1 MPRTP
6 IHPGI
11 ILQDEI
17 EELGLSVRDLAA
29 RLEVPANRLYQIV
42 AGKRNVT
49 ADTAL
54 RLAQFFGTSAEFW
67 MNLQSIYELDVA
79 RRDLGGAISR
89 IAKRTARSTPEVR
102 P

>member
-17 EELGLSVRDLAA
+17 EELGLSVRELAA

-54 RLAQFFGTSAEFW
+54 RLAQFFGMSAEFW
-67 MNLQSIYELDVA
+67 MNLQSIYELDLA
-79 RRDLGGAISR
+79 RRDLGGALNHIS
-89 IAKRTARSTPEVR
+89 KRSARPSPEVR

>member
-17 EELGLSVRDLAA
+17 EELGLSVRDLAT

-67 MNLQSIYELDVA
+67 MNLQSIYELDLA
-79 RRDLGGAISR
+79 RRDHDGETGSIPR
-89 IAKRTARSTPEVR
+89 
-102 P
+102 

>member
-17 EELGLSVRDLAA
+17 EELGLSVLDLAA

-42 AGKRNVT
+42 AGKRDVT

-67 MNLQSIYELDVA
+67 MNLKSIYE
-79 RRDLGGAISR
+79 RDL
-89 IAKRTARSTPEVR
+89 AR
-102 P
+102 